1 MVPGTRMMVSLAV
14 FCLTGVC
21 SLALTGLVRRYA
33 VQRLLDVP
41 NARSSHATPTPRG
54 GGAAIV
60 ICTLVVVATASWN
73 GWLSHGAAL
82 ALGGGGVIV
91 ALVGWIDDHAP
102 LSAAVRASAH
112 LVAAV
117 WVVTSGGGMPALEMG
132 VVTLPLGAVGSV
144 LAVIGVVWMTNLYNF
159 MDGIDGLAGV
169 ETLIAGGVGG
179 LLLCAA
185 GQPGLAAIMV
195 GLAGSSAGFLRW
207 NWSPA
212 RIFLGDVGS
221 GFIGFVVSSLA
232 VLSER
237 RHAVPLLVFAI
248 LFGVFILDAT
258 VTLLRRLG
266 RGERWAEA
274 HLSHAYQRSVQQGG
288 GHARV
293 ACGVA
298 VLDLVLA
305 ALAWMAWSRPVA
317 LLPSVAVATVMLA
330 AVYRWVG
337 HRAPMASLAPA
348 NPDG

>member
-1 MVPGTRMMVSLAV
+1 MMMPLAV
-14 FCLTGVC
+14 FCLAWVC

-33 VQRLLDVP
+33 VRRLLDVP
-41 NARSSHATPTPRG
+41 NARSSHAIPTPRG
-54 GGAAIV
+54 GGVAIV
-60 ICTLVVVATASWN
+60 ISTLAVVATASWN
-73 GWLSHGAAL
+73 GCLSHGVAL

-102 LSAAVRASAH
+102 LSAAVRALAH
-112 LVAAV
+112 LVAGV
-117 WVVTSGGGMPALEMG
+117 WVVISAGGLPELDVG
-132 VVTLPLGAVGSV
+132 VVIVPLGAMGSV

-169 ETLIAGGVGG
+169 ETLVAGGVGG
-179 LLLCAA
+179 VLLCAA
-185 GQPGLAAIMV
+185 GQPGLAAIMMA
-195 GLAGSSAGFLRW
+195 LAGSSAGFLRW

-232 VLSER
+232 VVSER

-274 HLSHAYQRSVQQGG
+274 HRSHAYQRAVQSSG

-293 ACGVA
+293 ASGVG
-298 VLDLVLA
+298 VLNLVLA
-305 ALAWMAWSRPVA
+305 ALAWLGWSRSDA
-317 LLPSVAVATVMLA
+317 LLPSMAAATLLLA

-337 HRAPMASLAPA
+337 HRAPMAALAPVNTPA
-348 NPDG
+348 